1 MKISIFSL
9 FAILL
14 ACGAVTASAQVVPS
28 ATARQFSLTAGGM
41 GSISQPDY
49 SYIYGA
55 GTSPNRTYGAG
66 VFVDLHFTRWIQLE
80 GEGRWQRFNT
90 VTSGFNEYNGEDTY
104 LIGPRLPVHTFHFL
118 HATPYGKF
126 LVGIGNGTFLTAPAL
141 TMAFGGG
148 VDFRVSKRFSVRLPD
163 FEYQYWD
170 VNPTALKP
178 YVGSVGVS
186 YKVF

>member
-1 MKISIFSL
+1 MKISIVSL
-9 FAILL
+9 FALIL
-14 ACGAVTASAQVVPS
+14 AGGVATASAQVVPS

-41 GSISQPDY
+41 ASISQPDY

-55 GTSPNRTYGAG
+55 GTSPNRTYGLG
-66 VFVDLHFTRWIQLE
+66 VYVDMHFTRWVQIE

-90 VTSGFNEYNGEDTY
+90 VTSGFDEYNGEDTY

-126 LVGIGNGTFLTAPAL
+126 LVGIGDGKFLTNPAF

-148 VDFRVSKRFSVRLPD
+148 VDFRVTKRISVRLPD
-163 FEYQYWD
+163 FEYQYWV

-186 YKVF
+186 YKIF